1 MDARLP
7 DSNEGIMQ
15 PTWVGS
21 PTDVRFDAAALA
33 ALSETNDSRFARGN
47 EVLMVDASRWRAA
60 QEFER
65 RTWMEIAPHAQSDRN
80 EEHAIHFDSYRS
92 LPRHLGRT
100 VEIGCGPF
108 TQIRTI
114 IDLGHEYTSVDL
126 VDPLLSEYEKHPNCG
141 YASLHGER
149 FSIPAEQ
156 FAPTALYDVVVC
168 INVLEHVYNAELA
181 LGRMAA
187 ALKPHGHLV
196 FHERSWDVD
205 PKLLYDVGHPVRISE
220 KTLFQFFANFQMVHY
235 KKVLIAPEC
244 TSHYAVLKR

>member
-126 VDPLLSEYEKHPNCG
+126 VDPLLSEYEKHPNC
-141 YASLHGER
+141 
-149 FSIPAEQ
+149 
-156 FAPTALYDVVVC
+156 D
-168 INVLEHVYNAELA
+168 NAELA